1 MKKILKITALLTF
14 ILFLTNSCED
24 EPPNDYIPQNF
35 VEGFL
40 YVGQPVE
47 GIVVMKSQPVTQTFD
62 YDSSLVEDAFVKVIE
77 NGDTEYI
84 LEFRSEF
91 PQGYYL
97 PDTNIK
103 VKPNTEYDLVVN
115 LPDGTEITG
124 STTTPGDISWINPP
138 KDTIYFP
145 RGQDSLELP
154 EVDSLQI
161 SWTPVEDVNWY
172 MIRIKA
178 LDTLEYGKYLDN
190 VPDDQKNR
198 RVYNPFADE
207 EDRFYYETVV
217 WAGPLPNT
225 RTSTVWRTFKWFG
238 RNEAAVYALD
248 SNFLRW
254 MFQYQRSSYY
264 ESFLSTV
271 SGGIG
276 VFGSAS
282 VVRKEVFL
290 IKNQP

>member
-1 MKKILKITALLTF
+1 MA
-14 ILFLTNSCED
+14 NSCED
-24 EPPNDYIPQNF
+24 EPPSNYIPQNF

-40 YVGQPVE
+40 YTGQPIE
-47 GIVVMKSQPVTQTFD
+47 GIVVMKSQPVSQTFN
-62 YDSSLVEDAFVKVIE
+62 YDSSLVSDAFVKVIE
-77 NGDTEYI
+77 NGGNEYI

-97 PDTNIK
+97 PDTSVK

-115 LPDGTEITG
+115 LADGTEITG
-124 STTTPGDISWINPP
+124 STTTPGEISWINSP
-138 KDTIYFP
+138 KDTIYYP
-145 RGQDSLELP
+145 KDTLGLP

-161 SWTPVEDVNWY
+161 SWSPVENVNWY
-172 MIRIKA
+172 MIRVKA
-178 LDTLEYGKYLDN
+178 LDTLEYGIYLEN

-198 RVYNPFADE
+198 RVYNPFSDPD
-207 EDRFYYETVV
+207 DRFYLETVV

-225 RTSTVWRTFKWFG
+225 STSTVWRTFKWFG
-238 RNEAAVYALD
+238 RNEAAVYAMD

-264 ESFLSTV
+264 EPFLSSL
-271 SGGIG
+271 SGGLG

-282 VVRKEVFL
+282 VARKEVFL
-290 IKNQP
+290 IKNRP